1 MKHSVIPLSVRLPVG
16 ADALLDNI
24 VKDLHISKAKFIR
37 NAILEK
43 IEDALD
49 IKSIEEVLARNEKTY
64 SLSEARKKLGLED

>member
-16 ADALLDNI
+16 ADAILDDL

-64 SLSEARKKLGLED
+64 SLSEAKSKLGLDN